1 MRSHLFPLLAA
12 ALAIVSILILA
23 ASPVSAETS
32 EDERIAEIN
41 KRNAELGYQWTAGK
55 TSVSGLSA
63 EEKKRLLGLLP
74 LPEGWGKD
82 RQPLMAPAGATFAS
96 SYDWREHYG
105 VSPVTN
111 QRSCG
116 SCWAFAAVAQLESH
130 TLIFDQRLEDLSE
143 QQVIDCNPWGG
154 NCDGGW
160 VEGALELF
168 INPGC
173 EGELCYPYEA
183 RDDRLCEQ
191 DRCDVL
197 AKISNF
203 QTIANSVDAIKTAL
217 QTGPVSCAFT
227 AEDDFFNY
235 TGGCYQSPLTNPINH
250 AVLIVGWD
258 DNACAGWGAWI
269 IKNSWGPGW
278 GMDGFAYVKYG
289 TCHIGSYAYQIT
301 YLPTTV
307 MVHVDSPGGGEVWN
321 VEDQQAITWHTARQ
335 TPDSL
340 NIFLSLDGG
349 ATYDRTIAHGLPGT
363 ATSYDWTVPNL
374 PVNTARVKV
383 IAYYENKIAGY
394 DMSDSNFEIKGPPH
408 RFVSKSGGNVFPY
421 SLPEWAA
428 TTIQAAVGAAVPGD
442 TIFVAAEA
450 YYQAITVE
458 APVYLYGGWN
468 GDFTVCDPETYVT
481 NIQAGGT
488 LVTFLNV
495 ATGSCGIEG
504 FTLRYGSGTL
514 LPLPGIGIY
523 GGAILSY
530 QSSPVIKNNLID
542 SCGVA
547 PVLDYSAG
555 GGIACYGGT
564 ALIEGNRIQRCFAQS
579 GGGIY
584 LYQATATIRN
594 NRIAGCSP
602 NQEYNGTRHGGGLH
616 ALHSTVALEG
626 NTIEDNDGYRKGA
639 GIYLYL
645 SPATIAGDTITL
657 NDGMDVGAGICADR
671 SSLSLSRA
679 VVRQN
684 TSPLSGGGI
693 YLHSGSIDI
702 SNCIVT
708 LNRSKVIGGG
718 MYADSCWGTVT
729 NNTFDRNRAV
739 YGGGNVF
746 LAPNPSLAIKN
757 NLFSYGAKNGF
768 QTNSL
773 NNIAFQFNNCFGN
786 TPLNVAAA
794 GADTTNISRN
804 PHYADTTSFDYHLL
818 VHSGGI
824 DTGDPAGP
832 VDPDGSRA
840 DQGAFGGPGALMA
853 APEYVKWLDTAPAPA
868 NPDSTID
875 YYLVWGAVPDDAAS
889 YAVYSDTVACF
900 APDAANFL
908 ASVGAPVCSLLV
920 SPPPGVHFYRVSAVN
935 AVGYGGGYSNEVGVR
950 IWDLPPIATVVY
962 PNGGE
967 ILEIGDTIRIQWTVT
982 GGHDADSI
990 SVYYSDDAG
999 DTYTLLAHALPADS
1013 SYEWILPSSLSDSC
1027 LVKVDA
1033 YYLGLVATEDES
1045 DSLFAIRNKTGVHD
1059 KDDGDGIVTPTYTTA
1074 LEQNY
1079 PNPFNGM
1086 TAIFYSI
1093 GERCEVELKIYDP
1106 AGRVIKVLERTQ
1118 RPPGRYSIL
1127 WNGTDRSGRG
1137 VASGV
1142 YFCRIK
1148 AGKYAQTRKILY
1160 LR

>member
-1 MRSHLFPLLAA
+1 MRSHLFPMFAA
-12 ALAIVSILILA
+12 ALAIVSVLVLS
-23 ASPVSAETS
+23 ASPVLAEKS

-63 EEKKRLLGLLP
+63 EEKKQLLGLLP

-82 RQPLMAPAGATFAS
+82 KQPLMAPSGATFVSAF
-96 SYDWREHYG
+96 DWRQNNG
-105 VSPVTN
+105 VTPVTN

-130 TLIFDQRLEDLSE
+130 TLIFDERLEDLSE
-143 QQVIDCNPWGG
+143 QQVVDCNPWGG
-154 NCDGGW
+154 NCSGGW
-160 VEGALELF
+160 VPGALDLF
-168 INPGC
+168 MAPGC
-173 EGELCYPYEA
+173 VGELCYPYEA
-183 RDDRLCEQ
+183 RDDKPCRQDQCE
-191 DRCDVL
+191 VL
-197 AKISNF
+197 SMISDYNPV
-203 QTIANSVDAIKTAL
+203 ANNVDAIKTAL
-217 QTGPVSCAFT
+217 QTGPVSTAFT
-227 AEDDFFNY
+227 VIDDFYAY
-235 TGGCYQSPLTNPINH
+235 TSGCYSTPSTANINH
-250 AVLIVGWD
+250 AMLIVGWD
-258 DNACAGWGAWI
+258 DNACAGQGAWI
-269 IKNSWGPGW
+269 VKNSWGLGW
-278 GMDGFAYVKYG
+278 GMGGFGYIKYG
-289 TCHIGSYAYQIT
+289 TCNIGSYAYQIT

-307 MVHVDSPGGGEVWN
+307 KVHVDSPNGGEIWSVG
-321 VEDQQAITWHTARQ
+321 ETHDITWTTARQ

-349 ATYDRTIAHGLPGT
+349 ATYDRAIANGLAGT
-363 ATSYDWTVPNL
+363 TTSYGWTVPNL

-383 IAYYENKIAGY
+383 IAYYGNKNAGY
-394 DMSDSNFEIKGPPH
+394 DMSDANFTIKGAPY
-408 RFVSKSGGNVFPY
+408 RYVSKSGGNVFPY
-421 SLPEWAA
+421 SLPAWAS
-428 TTIQAAVGAAVPGD
+428 TTIQNAVSAGVPGD
-442 TIFVAAEA
+442 TIIVAGDT
-450 YYQAITVE
+450 YNQAITVE

-468 GDFTVCDPETYVT
+468 GAFTVRDPKTYPT
-481 NIQAGGT
+481 RIQAGGS
-488 LVTFLNV
+488 LVTFMNV
-495 ATGSCGIEG
+495 AAGSCGIEG
-504 FTLRYGSGTL
+504 FTLKGGSGTF
-514 LPLPGIGIY
+514 LPMPANGVY

-547 PVLDYSAG
+547 SVLDYSGG
-555 GGIACYGGT
+555 GGIACYGGM
-564 ALIEGNRIQRCFAQS
+564 ALIEGNRIEGCLAQS

-602 NQEYNGTRHGGGLH
+602 NPEYNGTRHGGGIY
-616 ALHSTVALEG
+616 ALHSPVALEG
-626 NTIEDNDGYRKGA
+626 NTIENNDGYRKGA
-639 GIYLYL
+639 GVYLYL
-645 SPATIAGDTITL
+645 SPATIEGDTIAL
-657 NDGMDVGAGICADR
+657 NDGIDAGAGICADR

-684 TSPLSGGGI
+684 TSPSSGGGI
-693 YLHSGSIDI
+693 YLHSGNITI

-708 LNRSKVIGGG
+708 MNRSNVIGGG
-718 MYADSCWGTVT
+718 MYADSCWGAVT

-773 NNIAFQFNNCFGN
+773 TNITFKFNNCFGN
-786 TPLNVAAA
+786 TPLNLAAA

-804 PHYADTTSFDYHLL
+804 PHYADTASFDYHLL

-824 DTGDPAGP
+824 DTGDPAGSS
-832 VDPDGSRA
+832 DPDGSRA

-853 APEYVKWLDTAPAPA
+853 APEYVKNLAATAANDT
-868 NPDSTID
+868 TINLAWD
-875 YYLVWGAVPDDAAS
+875 ELGAGAAS
-889 YAVYSDTVACF
+889 YAVYGSPTSGF
-900 APDAANFL
+900 PPSE
-908 ASVGAPVCSLLV
+908 SVYLGSVPLPGSTFSVFPVTGCRY
-920 SPPPGVHFYRVSAVN
+920 YRVSAVN
-935 AVGYGGGYSNEVGVR
+935 GAGYGGGYSNQANACASGPDV
-950 IWDLPPIATVVY
+950 IAPTVAVLY

-967 ILEIGDTIRIQWTVT
+967 LFEIGDTIRIEWNATDDRRV
-982 GGHDADSI
+982 DSV
-990 SVYYSDDAG
+990 SVYYSYDAG
-999 DTYTLLAHALPADS
+999 DSYTLLARGWRADS
-1013 SYEWILPSSLSDSC
+1013 SYQWIIPPSLSDSC
-1027 LVKVDA
+1027 LVKVVA
-1033 YYLGLVATEDES
+1033 YDPALLVGVDTS

-1059 KDDGDGIVTPTYTTA
+1059 KGDGDGAGTPVFATA

-1079 PNPFNGM
+1079 PNPFNGT

-1093 GERCEVELKIYDP
+1093 GERCEVEIKIYDP

-1127 WNGTDRSGRG
+1127 WNGSDGAGRG